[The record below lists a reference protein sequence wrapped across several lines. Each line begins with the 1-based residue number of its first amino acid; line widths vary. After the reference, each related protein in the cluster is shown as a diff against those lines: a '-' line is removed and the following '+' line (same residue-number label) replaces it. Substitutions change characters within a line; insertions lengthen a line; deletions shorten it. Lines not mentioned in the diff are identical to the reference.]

1 MKIVEASLNVTLR
14 IIITVE
20 ISNPCV
26 TSFATFFSFSICST
40 VFTLKVV
47 LTMN

>member
-1 MKIVEASLNVTLR
+1 MKIEASLNVTLR
-14 IIITVE
+14 NIITVD
-20 ISNPCV
+20 IKSMCDL
-26 TSFATFFSFSICST
+26 FHHFFSFSICST